1 MVFGISKDMFELGKR
16 MIREE
21 SNLGREKFATLE
33 EDRGNNFNLDSSIN
47 GSQQC
52 SKQWPRNR
60 PTSRNLWQLGHLI
73 RLVSRWLSLRTCH
86 SRDNYR
92 FAYEI
97 PRNFTILARWI
108 ILDELK
114 FTRYYDD
121 FSNRTSQKFQLQ
133 FLRNVSSCL
142 RLFTI
147 KLSNWDSYI

>member
-47 GSQQC
+47 GSRQC

-97 PRNFTILARWI
+97 PRNFTRV
-108 ILDELK
+108 EL
-114 FTRYYDD
+114 
-121 FSNRTSQKFQLQ
+121 FSTNWNLHDITMISQIVLLKSFNCN
-133 FLRNVSSCL
+133 F
-142 RLFTI
+142 
-147 KLSNWDSYI
+147 YAM

>member
-1 MVFGISKDMFELGKR
+1 MVFGISKDIFELGKR

-47 GSQQC
+47 GSRQC

-97 PRNFTILARWI
+97 PRNFTRV
-108 ILDELK
+108 EL
-114 FTRYYDD
+114 
-121 FSNRTSQKFQLQ
+121 FSTNWNLHDITMISQIVLLKSFNCN
-133 FLRNVSSCL
+133 F
-142 RLFTI
+142 
-147 KLSNWDSYI
+147 YAM